1 MKAFPP
7 VKNIYWPNYYN
18 NFNYD
23 KQQTIWKG
31 LEGFLANT
39 VQIIIS
45 FFWDLRN
52 RHKKLFKE
60 TAIFPMRNKI
70 VLSCPMIPR
79 ITDFKQLLLGWT
91 ISFGNHY
98 ATYKIISVTPQR
110 LSKTQTFENKASL
123 ASGKNVF
130 SYSFLVL
137 SNMTNIK
144 NHFIRVQKL
153 VRQLLFML

>member
-7 VKNIYWPNYYN
+7 VKNIYWPNCYN

-70 VLSCPMIPR
+70 GLSCPMIPR

-91 ISFGNHY
+91 MSFGNHY
-98 ATYKIISVTPQR
+98 AIFKIISITPER
-110 LSKTQTFENKASL
+110 FLKTQT
-123 ASGKNVF
+123 SGKKP
-130 SYSFLVL
+130 FLRRRKYL
-137 SNMTNIK
+137 GRFFPYRLNQTSRNT
-144 NHFIRVQKL
+144 L
-153 VRQLLFML
+153 